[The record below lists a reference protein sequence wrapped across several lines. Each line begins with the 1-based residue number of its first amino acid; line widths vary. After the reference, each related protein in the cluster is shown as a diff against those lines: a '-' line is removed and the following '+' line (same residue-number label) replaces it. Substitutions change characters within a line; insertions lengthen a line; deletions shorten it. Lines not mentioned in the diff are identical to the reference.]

1 MIRFGEFLFDAE
13 ARELRRGGKPVH
25 VSPKAFRLLELL
37 IGNAPKAVSKAS
49 LYESLWPSVF
59 VEESNLKSL
68 VSEVRAAIG
77 EDARS
82 PRFLKTVYGFG
93 YAFRFD
99 ASASVARFRV
109 THLARDFELLPGEN
123 VLGRDD
129 DVSVVISMKS
139 ISRRHARIV
148 VSGDTVDARGPRQQ
162 ERHLVEGPAGRG
174 ASGAGRR
181 GRDPAGLGAPRL
193 PRGPRRF
200 DGDRHRGVRDRL
212 APAFTGAPRQTV
224 ASSSWRATSGGRS
237 SEFR

>member
-25 VSPKAFRLLELL
+25 VSPKAFRLLEVL
-37 IGNAPKAVSKAS
+37 IGNAPKAVSKAY

-68 VSEVRAAIG
+68 VSEVRAAVG

-99 ASASVARFRV
+99 ASVAPAARFRV
-109 THLARDFELLPGEN
+109 THLAREFELLPGEN
-123 VLGRDD
+123 VLGRDSD
-129 DVSVVISMKS
+129 ASVVITMKS

-148 VSGDTVDARGPRQQ
+148 ISGGAATLEDLGSKNGTWLKGRR
-162 ERHLVEGPAGRG
+162 VEGRV
-174 ASGAGRR
+174 
-181 GRDPAGLGAPRL
+181 GLA
-193 PRGPRRF
+193 
-200 DGDRHRGVRDRL
+200 DGDEIRL
-212 APAFTGAPRQTV
+212 GSVPLVFRAAPA
-224 ASSSWRATSGGRS
+224 ASTETDIA
-237 SEFR
+237 E